1 MFEQKIRK
9 KTTKDVGNGTSKE
22 NGFNK
27 VWIIMLVLSLV
38 FIAVTLFIM
47 SNGNNILPTA
57 FEIAGSEQATEDIED
72 KALNFINMS
81 MLKPLWEGI
90 WMGIFGLLIAFG
102 LKKKEKYAW
111 TLGMLWGGMM
121 ISNAAIQGGY
131 EVLVLGW
138 SNVCPQ
144 TFLFLILGL
153 IAIPSLIITRKQFSK
168 KEI

>member
-1 MFEQKIRK
+1 MFERKIGK
-9 KTTKDVGNGTSKE
+9 KMTKDVENGSAKK

-27 VWIIMLVLSLV
+27 VWIIMLILSLV

-57 FEIAGSEQATEDIED
+57 FEIAGSDQATEDIED
-72 KALNFINMS
+72 KALNFMNMS

-90 WMGIFGLLIAFG
+90 WMGIFGLLIAYG
-102 LKKKEKYAW
+102 LKKKEKFAW
-111 TLGMLWGGMM
+111 TLGMFWGIMM
-121 ISNAAIQGGY
+121 ISNAAAQGGY
-131 EVLVLGW
+131 EMIILGW

>member
-1 MFEQKIRK
+1 MVDKNVGKKSRK
-9 KTTKDVGNGTSKE
+9 NNE
-22 NGFNK
+22 NGIEKEQRSNK
-27 VWIIMLVLSLV
+27 AWSIMLVLSLA

-47 SNGNNILPTA
+47 SNGSNILPTA
-57 FEIAGSEQATEDIED
+57 FEIAGSEQATEDIEE

-90 WMGIFGLLIAFG
+90 WMGFLGIFIAFG
-102 LKKKEKYAW
+102 LKKKEQFAW
-111 TLGMLWGGMM
+111 YMGMLWGIMM

-131 EVLVLGW
+131 EVLILGW

-153 IAIPSLIITRKQFSK
+153 VAVPTLLTNRKEFF
-168 KEI
+168 

>member
-1 MFEQKIRK
+1 MVEKNNGKKSVKIV
-9 KTTKDVGNGTSKE
+9 DNEIAKE
-22 NGFNK
+22 KRSNK
-27 VWIIMLVLSLV
+27 VWLIMLVLSIV

-57 FEIAGSEQATEDIED
+57 FEIAGSSQKTEDIEEN
-72 KALNFINMS
+72 ALNFINMS

-102 LKKKEKYAW
+102 LKKKEKFAW
-111 TLGMLWGGMM
+111 TLGMVWGIMM
-121 ISNAAIQGGY
+121 ITNAAIQGGY
-131 EVLVLGW
+131 ELLVLGW

-153 IAIPSLIITRKQFSK
+153 IAIPSLIIARKDFS
-168 KEI
+168 